1 MYYVKAC
8 SVTPT
13 AGKVTHGRPAGFVT
27 DRWRTGWG
35 ATLRLA
41 TLDTETRL
49 RAFVRHFPT
58 RGAVSSAVKKL
69 ELGYGGKQKH
79 TCTDSPRHACFDEPE
94 AICFRQMF
102 DSIS

>member
-69 ELGYGGKQKH
+69 ELGTGESKS
-79 TCTDSPRHACFDEPE
+79 TPAPIRHVTRASTSLKRYVSVKCLI
-94 AICFRQMF
+94 A
-102 DSIS
+102 